1 MKNKIV
7 IVVVVLLLL
16 AGGWWMSQKKNG
28 GVNNNQNTAK
38 NGDKIEEKTGS
49 GLASLKDLLTLGKD
63 QKCQWESSEEGNKT
77 TGTLWIKGNKF
88 RQTITNKIDDRPET
102 KTEVISDGE
111 WFYLWNPESKEQG
124 MKMKMSEEDK
134 QENNKIANGA
144 IDWGKQFNYNCS
156 PASVNET
163 DVTPPTDVKF
173 IDLQDLQNQFKD
185 LIPSGTQ
192 IPEN

>member
-1 MKNKIV
+1 M
-7 IVVVVLLLL
+7 VVVGVILLLL
-16 AGGWWMSQKKNG
+16 IAGWWMSQNKNG
-28 GVNNNQNTAK
+28 VTNKVTEKSEQ
-38 NGDKIEEKTGS
+38 KTGS

-63 QKCQWESSEEGNKT
+63 QKCQWESNEEGNKT

-88 RQTITNKIDDRPET
+88 RQTIANRIEGQPET
-102 KTEVISDGE
+102 QTEVISDGE
-111 WFYLWNPESKEQG
+111 WFYLWNPNSKEQG

-156 PASVNET
+156 PASVSEA

-173 IDLQDLQNQFKD
+173 MDLEDLQNQFKD
-185 LIPSGTQ
+185 LMPSGVE